1 MTPTPGTPA
10 PAPGS
15 EETIAAPSPPAPAP
29 ITSDDG
35 PSVRSLLRQIQQES
49 LSPRNLAPRD
59 RQACVSHLTA
69 EGYGAPEIAEI
80 LKVSE
85 RTVARDRKAVLEAN
99 ALQQDP
105 ALVGQLAGR
114 LMAEAELA
122 IGRIRRVARDKDCP
136 PSVRIDGETRCWQIL
151 REFVQSLQSLGY
163 LPTAAQRIEAD
174 LTHRAGE
181 IPTPESLE
189 AEFVQIVQ
197 IQQACRPDDA
207 ILQQQ
212 IEAARSEVDRLL
224 ASDRLSQIKHDLQQE
239 QSHDVQ
245 T

>member
-1 MTPTPGTPA
+1 VLT
-10 PAPGS
+10 
-15 EETIAAPSPPAPAP
+15 
-29 ITSDDG
+29 
-35 PSVRSLLRQIQQES
+35 LLRQIQQGS

-85 RTVARDRKAVLEAN
+85 RTAARDRKAVLEAN

-114 LMAEAELA
+114 LMAEAELT
-122 IGRIRRVARDKDCP
+122 ISRIRRVARDKDCP

-181 IPTPESLE
+181 VPTADSIQADLQQLM
-189 AEFVQIVQ
+189 V

-207 ILQQQ
+207 ALRQK
-212 IEAARSEVDRLL
+212 IEGARAEIALLLTSEHVN
-224 ASDRLSQIKHDLQQE
+224 QIKHDLQQE
-239 QSHDVQ
+239 QNHDVQ
-245 T
+245 A